1 MNQKDLLRL
10 FYPMIAGF
18 VVSKF
23 CKMERSGVNVK
34 FRPPPYIFGIV
45 WPILYILLG
54 LSWINSNPDRNMNN
68 EIMFFTLSSLLAY
81 WIVVYACQ
89 KNKKNAV
96 FVMLAIILN
105 ISLLM
110 VQISKQSQIYL
121 VPLAVWIFFAMLLST
136 TELQYSM

>member
-1 MNQKDLLRL
+1 MNQKDLMRL
-10 FYPMIAGF
+10 FYQMVAGF

-34 FRPPPYIFGIV
+34 FRPPPFVFGIV

-54 LSWINSNPDRNMNN
+54 LSWINSNPDKNMNI
-68 EIMFFTLSSLLAY
+68 EVMFFILSSLLAY

-105 ISLLM
+105 IALLM
-110 VQISKQSQIYL
+110 VQIPKKSQLYL

-136 TELQYSM
+136 TELQNSM

>member
-1 MNQKDLLRL
+1 MNQKNLMRL

-34 FRPPPYIFGIV
+34 FRPPPFVFGIV

-54 LSWINSNPDRNMNN
+54 LSWINSNPDKNMNI
-68 EIMFFTLSSLLAY
+68 EAMFFILSSLLAY

-105 ISLLM
+105 IALLM
-110 VQISKQSQIYL
+110 VQIPKKSQLYL
-121 VPLAVWIFFAMLLST
+121 VPLGVWIFFAMLLST
-136 TELQYSM
+136 TELQNS

>member
-1 MNQKDLLRL
+1 MNQKDLMRL
-10 FYPMIAGF
+10 FYPMVAGF
-18 VVSKF
+18 FVSKF
-23 CKMERSGVNVK
+23 CKMEKSGVDVK
-34 FRPPPYIFGIV
+34 FRPPPFVFGIV

-54 LSWINSNPDRNMNN
+54 LSWINSNPDKNMNI
-68 EIMFFTLSSLLAY
+68 ELMFFTLSSLLAY

-96 FVMLAIILN
+96 FVMLAIVLN
-105 ISLLM
+105 IALLM
-110 VQISKQSQIYL
+110 VQIPKKSQLYL

>member
-1 MNQKDLLRL
+1 MNNKNLMRL
-10 FYPMIAGF
+10 FYPIVIGF
-18 VVSKF
+18 TVSKF
-23 CKMERSGVNVK
+23 CKMSKSGVNVK
-34 FRPPPYIFGIV
+34 FRPPPFVFGIV

-54 LSWINSNPDRNMNN
+54 LSWINSNPDKNMNI
-68 EIMFFTLSSLLAY
+68 EIMFFILSSLLAY
-81 WIVVYACQ
+81 WIIVYSCQ

-110 VQISKQSQIYL
+110 IQIPKKSKVYL

-136 TELQYSM
+136 TELQNLK

>member
-1 MNQKDLLRL
+1 MNQKDLMRL
-10 FYPMIAGF
+10 FYPMVAGF

-23 CKMERSGVNVK
+23 CKMEKSGVDVK
-34 FRPPPYIFGIV
+34 FRPPPFVFGIV

-54 LSWINSNPDRNMNN
+54 LSWIKSNPDKNRNI
-68 EIMFFTLSSLLAY
+68 EVMFFTLSSLLAY

>member
-1 MNQKDLLRL
+1 MNNKNLMRL
-10 FYPMIAGF
+10 FYPIVIGF
-18 VVSKF
+18 TVSKF
-23 CKMERSGVNVK
+23 CKMSKSGVNVK
-34 FRPPPYIFGIV
+34 FRPPPFVFGIV

-54 LSWINSNPDRNMNN
+54 LSWINSNPDKNMNI
-68 EIMFFTLSSLLAY
+68 EIMFFILSSLLAY
-81 WIVVYACQ
+81 WIIVYSCQ

-110 VQISKQSQIYL
+110 IQIPKKSKIYL

-136 TELQYSM
+136 TELQNLK

>member
-1 MNQKDLLRL
+1 MNEKNLLRL

-18 VVSKF
+18 VVSNF
-23 CKMERSGVNVK
+23 CKMVRSGVNVK
-34 FRPPPYIFGIV
+34 FRPPPYVFGIV

-54 LSWINSNPDRNMNN
+54 LSWINSNPDKNMNL
-68 EIMFFTLSSLLAY
+68 EIMFFILSSLLAY

-105 ISLLM
+105 IALLM
-110 VQISKQSQIYL
+110 VQIPKKSQLYL
-121 VPLAVWIFFAMLLST
+121 VPLGVWIFFAMLLST
-136 TELQYSM
+136 TELQNSI

>member
-1 MNQKDLLRL
+1 MNQKDLMRL
-10 FYPMIAGF
+10 FYPMVAGF
-18 VVSKF
+18 IVSIF

-34 FRPPPYIFGIV
+34 FRPPPYVFGIV

-54 LSWINSNPDRNMNN
+54 LSWINSNPDKNANN
-68 EIMFFTLSSLLAY
+68 EIMFFILSSLLAY

-105 ISLLM
+105 IALLM
-110 VQISKQSQIYL
+110 VQIPKKSQLYL
-121 VPLAVWIFFAMLLST
+121 VPLAIWILFAMLLST
-136 TELQYSM
+136 TELQIS

>member
-1 MNQKDLLRL
+1 MNNKNIIRL
-10 FYPMIAGF
+10 FYPMIIGF
-18 VVSKF
+18 TVSKF
-23 CKMERSGVNVK
+23 CKMEKSGVNVK

-54 LSWINSNPDRNMNN
+54 LSWINSNPDKNSDI
-68 EIMFFTLSSLLAY
+68 EIMFFILSSILAY
-81 WIVVYACQ
+81 WIVVYSCK
-89 KNKKNAV
+89 KNKKHAI

-110 VQISKQSQIYL
+110 IKIPQKSKLLL

-136 TELQYSM
+136 TELQYLE

>member
-34 FRPPPYIFGIV
+34 FRPPPFVFGIV

-54 LSWINSNPDRNMNN
+54 LSWINSNPDKNMNI
-68 EIMFFTLSSLLAY
+68 EVMFFILSSLLAY

-105 ISLLM
+105 IALLM
-110 VQISKQSQIYL
+110 VQIPKKSQLYL

-136 TELQYSM
+136 TELQNS

>member
-1 MNQKDLLRL
+1 MNNKNLMRL
-10 FYPMIAGF
+10 FYPIVIGF
-18 VVSKF
+18 TVSKF
-23 CKMERSGVNVK
+23 CKMSKSGVNVK
-34 FRPPPYIFGIV
+34 FRPPPFVFGIV

-54 LSWINSNPDRNMNN
+54 LSWINSNPDKNMNI
-68 EIMFFTLSSLLAY
+68 EIMFFILSSLLAY
-81 WIVVYACQ
+81 WIVVYSCQ

-110 VQISKQSQIYL
+110 IQITKKSKVYL

-136 TELQYSM
+136 TELQNLK

>member
-1 MNQKDLLRL
+1 MNQKNLMRL

-34 FRPPPYIFGIV
+34 FRPPPFIFGIV

-54 LSWINSNPDRNMNN
+54 LSWINSNPDKNMNL
-68 EIMFFTLSSLLAY
+68 EVMFFVLSSLLAY

-96 FVMLAIILN
+96 FVMLAIVLN
-105 ISLLM
+105 IALLM
-110 VQISKQSQIYL
+110 VQIPKKSQLYL
-121 VPLAVWIFFAMLLST
+121 VPLGVWIFFAMLLST
-136 TELQYSM
+136 TELQNS

>member
-1 MNQKDLLRL
+1 MNQKDLMRL
-10 FYPMIAGF
+10 FYPMVAGF

-23 CKMERSGVNVK
+23 CKMERSGVSVK
-34 FRPPPYIFGIV
+34 FRPPPFVFGIV

-54 LSWINSNPDRNMNN
+54 LSWINSNPDKNMNL
-68 EIMFFTLSSLLAY
+68 EIMFFVLSSLLAY

-96 FVMLAIILN
+96 FVMLAIVLN
-105 ISLLM
+105 IALLM
-110 VQISKQSQIYL
+110 VQIPKNSQLYL
-121 VPLAVWIFFAMLLST
+121 VPLGVWIFFAMLLST

>member
-1 MNQKDLLRL
+1 MNQKDLIRL
-10 FYPMIAGF
+10 FYPMVAGF

-34 FRPPPYIFGIV
+34 FRPPPYVFGIV

-54 LSWINSNPDRNMNN
+54 LSWINSNPDKNMNL
-68 EIMFFTLSSLLAY
+68 EIMFFVLSSLLAY

-96 FVMLAIILN
+96 FVMLAIVLN
-105 ISLLM
+105 IALLM
-110 VQISKQSQIYL
+110 VQIPKKSQLYL
-121 VPLAVWIFFAMLLST
+121 VPLGVWIFFAMLLST
-136 TELQYSM
+136 TELQNSI

>member
-1 MNQKDLLRL
+1 MNQKDFLRL

-34 FRPPPYIFGIV
+34 FRPPPFVFGIV

-54 LSWINSNPDRNMNN
+54 LSWINSNPDKNMNI
-68 EIMFFTLSSLLAY
+68 EVMFFILSSLLAY

-105 ISLLM
+105 IALLM
-110 VQISKQSQIYL
+110 VQIPKKSQLYL

-136 TELQYSM
+136 TELQNS

>member
-1 MNQKDLLRL
+1 MNQKDLMRL
-10 FYPMIAGF
+10 FYPMFAGF

-23 CKMERSGVNVK
+23 CKMEKSGVDVK
-34 FRPPPYIFGIV
+34 FRPPPFVFGIV

-54 LSWINSNPDRNMNN
+54 LSWINSNPDKNMNI
-68 EIMFFTLSSLLAY
+68 EVLFFTLSSLLAY

-96 FVMLAIILN
+96 FVMLSIILN
-105 ISLLM
+105 IALLM

-136 TELQYSM
+136 TELQNS

>member
-1 MNQKDLLRL
+1 MNQKDLIRL
-10 FYPMIAGF
+10 FYPMVAGF

-34 FRPPPYIFGIV
+34 FRPPPYVFGIV

-54 LSWINSNPDRNMNN
+54 LSWINSNPDKNMNL
-68 EIMFFTLSSLLAY
+68 EVMFFVLSSLLAY

-96 FVMLAIILN
+96 FVMLAIVLN
-105 ISLLM
+105 IALLM
-110 VQISKQSQIYL
+110 VQIPKKSQLYL

-136 TELQYSM
+136 TELQNSM

>member
-34 FRPPPYIFGIV
+34 FRPPPYVFGIV

-54 LSWINSNPDRNMNN
+54 LSWINSNPDKNMNI

-105 ISLLM
+105 IALLM
-110 VQISKQSQIYL
+110 VQIPKKSQLYL

-136 TELQYSM
+136 TELQIS

>member
-34 FRPPPYIFGIV
+34 FRPPPYVFGIV

-54 LSWINSNPDRNMNN
+54 LSWINSNPDKNMNI

-105 ISLLM
+105 IALLM
-110 VQISKQSQIYL
+110 VQIPKKSQLYL

-136 TELQYSM
+136 TELQNS

>member
-1 MNQKDLLRL
+1 MNKKDLLRL

-34 FRPPPYIFGIV
+34 FRPPPYVFGIV

-54 LSWINSNPDRNMNN
+54 LSWINSNPDKNMNI

-105 ISLLM
+105 IALLM
-110 VQISKQSQIYL
+110 VQIPKKSQLYL

-136 TELQYSM
+136 TELQNS

>member
-1 MNQKDLLRL
+1 MNQKNLMRL

-34 FRPPPYIFGIV
+34 FRPPPFVFGIV

-54 LSWINSNPDRNMNN
+54 LSWINSNPDKNMNI
-68 EIMFFTLSSLLAY
+68 EVLFFTLSSLLAY

-96 FVMLAIILN
+96 FVMLSIILN
-105 ISLLM
+105 IALLM

-136 TELQYSM
+136 TELQNS

>member
-1 MNQKDLLRL
+1 MNQKNLMRL

-34 FRPPPYIFGIV
+34 FRPPPFIFGIV

-54 LSWINSNPDRNMNN
+54 LSWINSNPDKNMNL
-68 EIMFFTLSSLLAY
+68 EVMFFVLSSLLAY

-96 FVMLAIILN
+96 FVMLAIVLN
-105 ISLLM
+105 IALLM
-110 VQISKQSQIYL
+110 VQIPKKSQLYL

-136 TELQYSM
+136 TELQNSM